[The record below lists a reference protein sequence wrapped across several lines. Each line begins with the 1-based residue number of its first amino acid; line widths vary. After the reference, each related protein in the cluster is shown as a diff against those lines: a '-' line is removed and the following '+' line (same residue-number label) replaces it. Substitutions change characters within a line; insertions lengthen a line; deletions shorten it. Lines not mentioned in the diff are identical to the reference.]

1 MLLYTAVM
9 AIKTHGV
16 ISSVGL
22 LLNLPITPPLR
33 CAWFRLEVCSRRSSP
48 VNSLGRTDPAEHE
61 RMLSHHIVDV
71 NNMILLRQAFSHLS
85 SVSTQ
90 MPEILPPSMGSMS
103 PKSGLMGWR
112 VYSISPVSG
121 FFLYDSILRVDLE
134 QIISETLPSKNL

>member
-1 MLLYTAVM
+1 MPLQNRERSASFLLFFWSHTRKLYLFVVKDNKKALARRPRAEQERFSGRMLLYTAVM

-85 SVSTQ
+85 SVST
-90 MPEILPPSMGSMS
+90 
-103 PKSGLMGWR
+103 
-112 VYSISPVSG
+112 
-121 FFLYDSILRVDLE
+121 
-134 QIISETLPSKNL
+134 